1 MKRLQSGDCIVEA
14 LKCHVVSSFRLLS
27 ELFELA
33 NELRLKYDYFFFLI
47 SFFPYAGTIIIIII
61 NDDQGWRDG
70 RVAGKDVVGR
80 SSIQIIVLLVLSQN
94 M

>member
-1 MKRLQSGDCIVEA
+1 MLF
-14 LKCHVVSSFRLLS
+14 HLLGYYQNF
-27 ELFELA
+27 L
-33 NELRLKYDYFFFLI
+33 NWPTNYDWNTTTFFLI